1 MAQANLE
8 SHLPDS
14 SDFSVFKRVSSRQDD
29 VWEKRLT
36 AAPREESWLD
46 APARVSWRAY
56 GLALLP
62 LAAAGWLPWWGTAL
76 LCVLFGLAV
85 RWPRWEEGRLLLS
98 LLIVGGAAVALAPA
112 ALATGRGALVGLA
125 LHYLALFFVAL
136 ALNWAASR
144 ISDGLRRSRTALLAP
159 LLIGLLAPQPGLVLA
174 LAGGLL
180 AVPGRDERM
189 GSRPEIPASRVW
201 GVTGAALAA
210 VLIFSVLLPRQTV
223 DWAELGTRTPTSSI
237 TQALTPANPPK
248 PPDLSQAPALPNM
261 PGLQLPF
268 QLTMNNVYLP
278 IDAILLGGLLLLLAG
293 GGLILRFR
301 QQEGRKPRLIEVL
314 MVAGLLLTGALWL
327 AAGVLLSGSDG
338 GGTGAAQPPLPGGGN
353 PLAALLSRI
362 TGRTQIDISSFV
374 QGLLWLSLV
383 MLFALAAA
391 LFGLNWTQNREKD
404 DPQKALP
411 EPKTPLK
418 PSAQAPL
425 HRVRLAYRQAEE
437 ALRQHGRARLA
448 AETPAGYAARL
459 SALDTVLT
467 GPLHTLTR
475 AYGPVRYGGRVTD
488 EDAAQAEAAT
498 HELLAVLPTLPPPH
512 DSPDEASPAT
522 KETP

>member
-1 MAQANLE
+1 MT
-8 SHLPDS
+8 
-14 SDFSVFKRVSSRQDD
+14 
-29 VWEKRLT
+29 T
-36 AAPREESWLD
+36 APHEESWLD

-62 LAAAGWLPWWGTAL
+62 LATAGWLPWWGTAL

-112 ALATGRGALVGLA
+112 ALATGRTALVGLA

-136 ALNWAASR
+136 ALNWTASR

-180 AVPGRDERM
+180 AVPGRDERR
-189 GSRPEIPASRVW
+189 GSGPSKPASRVW
-201 GVTGAALAA
+201 WTVGAALA
-210 VLIFSVLLPRQTV
+210 VLLICSVLLPRQTV
-223 DWAELGTRTPTSSI
+223 NWADPGKPPSPSTVQASPPANQATPPNL
-237 TQALTPANPPK
+237 TQTPAPP
-248 PPDLSQAPALPNM
+248 AT

-268 QLTMNNVYLP
+268 QFSINNVYLP
-278 IDAILLGGLLLLLAG
+278 IDAILLVGLLLLLAG
-293 GGLILRFR
+293 GGLMMRFR
-301 QQEGRKPRLIEVL
+301 QQQRRKLRLIEML

-327 AAGVLLSGSDG
+327 AAGVLLSGGDG
-338 GGTGAAQPPLPGGGN
+338 GGSGAAQQPVPGRDN
-353 PLAALLSRI
+353 ALAAMLSNI
-362 TGRTQIDISSFV
+362 TGRRQIDISGFV

-383 MLFALAAA
+383 VLFLVAAA
-391 LFGLNWTQNREKD
+391 LFRLNWTQNRLKD
-404 DPQKALP
+404 GEEQDPSGPDTRLISSP
-411 EPKTPLK
+411 H
-418 PSAQAPL
+418 APL

-437 ALRQHGRARLA
+437 ALRQHGRGRMA

-467 GPLHTLTR
+467 GPLDTLTR

-488 EDAAQAEAAT
+488 EDAAGAEAAT
-498 HELLAVLPTLPPPH
+498 HELVTVLPTLPPPH
-512 DSPDEASPAT
+512 DPPDEASLAN
-522 KETP
+522 KENP